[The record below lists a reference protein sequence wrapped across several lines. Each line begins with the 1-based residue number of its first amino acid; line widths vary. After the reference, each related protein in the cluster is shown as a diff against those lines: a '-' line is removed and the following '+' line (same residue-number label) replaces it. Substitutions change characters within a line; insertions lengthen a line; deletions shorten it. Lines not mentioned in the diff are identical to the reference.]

1 MIIVEKDDMQKR
13 LETIERI
20 TIALKEYWRQ
30 NSEIEFKDIIE
41 MVRVELD
48 IENIEE
54 ITDDLMEKFLI
65 DNINNDDYDD

>member
-1 MIIVEKDDMQKR
+1 MIIVEKDDMKKR

-30 NSEIEFKDIIE
+30 NPEIEFKDIIE

>member
-30 NSEIEFKDIIE
+30 NHEIEFKDIIE

>member
-30 NSEIEFKDIIE
+30 NPEIEFKDIIE